1 MRKNSIKNTR
11 INGEVQKELSTII
24 RNEIKDPRIH
34 PMTSVMAVE
43 VAPDLK
49 TCKAYISVLGEKE
62 AKEATIKGLKSAE
75 GYIRRQLA
83 HNMNLRNTPEIR
95 FILDESIEYGVT
107 MSKLIDDI
115 AKKDQSHKQE
125 TDIDNFQDEDE
136 I

>member
-49 TCKAYISVLGEKE
+49 TCKAYISVLGNAEV
-62 AKEATIKGLKSAE
+62 KEATIQGLSRAE
-75 GYIRRQLA
+75 GYIRRELA
-83 HNMNLRNTPEIR
+83 RNLNLRNTPEIR
-95 FILDESIEYGVT
+95 FILDESIEYGVN
-107 MSKLIDDI
+107 MSKLIDDVTRRD
-115 AKKDQSHKQE
+115 ASHEKQE
-125 TDIDNFQDEDE
+125 EE
-136 I
+136 

>member
-83 HNMNLRNTPEIR
+83 RNLNLRNTPEIR
-95 FILDESIEYGVT
+95 FVLDESIEYGVN
-107 MSKLIDDI
+107 MSKKI
-115 AKKDQSHKQE
+115 
-125 TDIDNFQDEDE
+125 DE
-136 I
+136 INAAMHEREREASEE